1 VNPPGRVLLGSLCLS
16 ATLLST
22 ARGQTAQATQTSSAP
37 ASQSS
42 TQSASGQQIPPANK
56 KVWTNDDVGDLRD
69 HSAITTIGGANAKP
83 ANPSERPLAGAKA
96 KDTQWYR
103 DQILK
108 LQAKVPPLDD
118 KIHQLEAALNGETV
132 NSVRTYG
139 GVRAD
144 DWRDQL
150 SRLQKQRGDILA
162 KIDAL
167 QDEARHN
174 GVPPNKLP

>member
-1 VNPPGRVLLGSLCLS
+1 VNSPGRVLLASLCLS
-16 ATLLST
+16 ATLVSA
-22 ARGQTAQATQTSSAP
+22 ARGQTAQAAQTSSAP

-42 TQSASGQQIPPANK
+42 TQSPPGQQTPPANK

-69 HSAITTIGGANAKP
+69 HSAISTIGGANVKP
-83 ANPSERPLAGAKA
+83 ANPSGRPLPGARA
-96 KDTQWYR
+96 KDAQWYR
-103 DQILK
+103 DQIRI

-118 KIHQLEAALNGETV
+118 KIDQLEAALNGETV

-167 QDEARHN
+167 EDEARHK